1 MNDAWGGSRGRT
13 PRILLIESHGPCAPV
28 DAGLRRDATAQ
39 ARAGHPV
46 LMYLVEDGCLLAR
59 PGTDE
64 ELDRFEAAGGR
75 LAVDRFSLVQRGI
88 EHLPL
93 RPRATVSDM
102 DELAGWI
109 TGPDVQA
116 VWH

>member
-1 MNDAWGGSRGRT
+1 MSEAWGSEGT
-13 PRILLIESHGPCAPV
+13 PQILLIESHGPCAPV
-28 DAGLRRDATAQ
+28 DAGLRRDAAAQ
-39 ARAGHPV
+39 ARAGYRV

-59 PGTDE
+59 PGTDD

-75 LAVDRFSLVQRGI
+75 LAVDRFSLVQRGL
-88 EHLPL
+88 EQVPL
-93 RPRATVSDM
+93 RPRAKVSGM

-109 TGPDVQA
+109 TGPGVQA